1 MRISVNVAEPEVTRG
16 RRAWAAEK
24 GQLGAGGY
32 EEARTAANSV
42 VPGTDSRLWELS
54 QSGKEHED
62 KKTALNVETAE
73 TEKTGEGQ
81 RSEAARI
88 YEAVTAGKDPL
99 KELRQPPK
107 VPYGHL
113 AEDGTITYNGVVFV
127 CEERTNSI
135 RLGDMTNE
143 KNVLTIGLSGG
154 GSLKVNR
161 NSLGMLSKAI
171 GMFSPEDVN
180 RIMRAIA
187 QDTKIQSMKKEIDDL
202 EANVGNE
209 ITEGTETAEGDQQ
222 TKDRDLEEVS

>member
-1 MRISVNVAEPEVTRG
+1 MRIAMSAAESEITRG
-16 RRAWAAEK
+16 RRAHTAEK
-24 GQLGAGGY
+24 GRFGAGGCK
-32 EEARTAANSV
+32 EAGSAAYSAIS
-42 VPGTDSRLWELS
+42 GIGGRLWDLS
-54 QSGKEHED
+54 QSGKEDED
-62 KKTALNVETAE
+62 KKTAVTGTPVQEAE
-73 TEKTGEGQ
+73 KPDQED
-81 RSEAARI
+81 RSEAVRI

-113 AEDGTITYNGVVFV
+113 AEEGTITYNGVVFV
-127 CEERTNSI
+127 CDERTNSI
-135 RLGDMTNE
+135 CLGDMTDE

-161 NSLGMLSKAI
+161 NSLGSLSKAI

-202 EANVGNE
+202 EADVGNE
-209 ITEGTETAEGDQQ
+209 ITGENSQ
-222 TKDRDLEEVS
+222 EENEDSKEAS

>member
-1 MRISVNVAEPEVTRG
+1 MVTGSSVRQGGWTEEFHKYQAEIMTKIK
-16 RRAWAAEK
+16 K
-24 GQLGAGGY
+24 GET
-32 EEARTAANSV
+32 EEAIPLGRDSYTATEWKKIMKSV
-42 VPGTDSRLWELS
+42 DQQIEDIREEQARRL
-54 QSGKEHED
+54 QKRED
-62 KKTALNVETAE
+62 RMEARRVF
-73 TEKTGEGQ
+73 
-81 RSEAARI
+81 EAAASMSGSPAQHLR
-88 YEAVTAGKDPL
+88 EAA
-99 KELRQPPK
+99 K
-107 VPYGHL
+107 VPYSHM
-113 AEDGTITYNGVVFV
+113 ARDGEISYNGVTFV
-127 CEERTNSI
+127 CDAQTNSI
-135 RLGDMTNE
+135 CLGDMTNE